1 MKTFAAVSVTLLS
14 SVRAVETNPV
24 AKVID
29 LLSNLQAKIVA
40 EGEEAQH
47 VYNDYAEWCEDTAKN
62 SQFEI
67 KTGKATIAD
76 LKATIDEESTRIE
89 TLDAKIGELADAI
102 ATDEADLTA
111 ATQIREK
118 EHGDFAAE
126 EKELVEV
133 VDTLG
138 RAIGILEKEA
148 AGGSF
153 VQLQNEGSVIQALQT
168 LVQASLLSS
177 ADSTRLTALVQNS
190 QQSDDDLTGSPAAAT
205 YENHSGGIL
214 DVLGNLKD
222 EAEGQLADARK
233 KEQAAQHN
241 FEMLKQS
248 LTDQIKNA
256 NSETDAAKKEKAQSS
271 GKKAEAE
278 GDLGVSSKDLAE
290 DQSSLATLHANCMAK
305 AQEFEAAV
313 HSRGEELN
321 ALATAKKI
329 ISETTSGAASQSY
342 GLNQVSFLQTR
353 SKLSSTADLAKFE
366 AVRVVRD
373 LAMQQNSAALAQLA
387 TRMDRAMRS
396 NSGSADPFGKVKGL
410 IQDMLAKLEDEAD
423 ADATEKGYC
432 DKELSESEA
441 KKAEMDTEIA
451 KLTTKID
458 QWSARS
464 AKLKDEVAVLQ
475 KELADLAKSKASST
489 KFREEEK
496 AAYDKNKAEMEQGLE
511 GIKAALKVLRDYY
524 ASDDKAHASA
534 DGAGG
539 GIIGLLEVCESDFSK
554 GLAEIIATEE
564 ASVAEYTQEM
574 KDNEMST
581 TLKSKDEEYK
591 TKEHIG
597 LDKAIATH
605 SGDRSGVQTEL
616 DAVLDYLTQL
626 HSRCDAKAET
636 YAETKKRRESEL
648 AGLKEALQIL
658 EGQALLLQKSSH
670 ALRIVRQH
678 A

>member
-40 EGEEAQH
+40 EGEEAQQ

-616 DAVLDYLTQL
+616 DAVLDYLAQL